1 MALKPELEKATKKGI
16 KKLIHRIWP
25 TAWQIMV
32 VPTGFGV
39 KGIPDHLACAPV
51 VITQDMVGKTFGMF
65 IGIEAKAPG
74 KVPSPTQSIQL
85 AKITCAGGYADF
97 TAGVAQLDKLEQ
109 NLRKKYGLQG
119 NLPPPT

>member
-1 MALKPELEKATKKGI
+1 MSKPELEKATKQGI

-51 VITQDMVGKTFGMF
+51 VITQAMVGKTFGMF
-65 IGIEAKAPG
+65 VGIEAKAPG
-74 KVPSPTQSIQL
+74 KSPSPTQGIQL
-85 AKITCAGGYADF
+85 AKITCAGGFATF
-97 TAGVAQLDKLEQ
+97 TAGTAQLDGLEQ
-109 NLRKKYGLQG
+109 ALRKRYDI
-119 NLPPPT
+119 